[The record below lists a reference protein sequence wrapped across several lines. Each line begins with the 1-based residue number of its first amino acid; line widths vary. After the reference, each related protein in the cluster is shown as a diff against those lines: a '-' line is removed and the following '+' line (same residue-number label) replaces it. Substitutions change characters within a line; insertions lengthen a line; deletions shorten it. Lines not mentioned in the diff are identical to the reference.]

1 MLCVHS
7 KAKGMDIKMKD
18 LIIVGAGSVGRERL
32 STIKK
37 INKIERKW
45 NIKGFLSD
53 FPDVLDGIECDL
65 PIIDTIVDY
74 IPKENDIFVCGIA
87 KPKDKEKVVTI
98 MKNKGARFETI
109 IHPASIIGDFVTLG
123 EGCFVFGT
131 ISPNAKLGN
140 FVSIM
145 GSMVGGAII
154 GDFSTTTGYANI
166 TSAKLG
172 KRVFVGSHAV
182 ILNNLIIGDDAYIG
196 AGSVVIKNV
205 KPGTKVF
212 GNPAKKIEF

>member
-1 MLCVHS
+1 
-7 KAKGMDIKMKD
+7 MKD
-18 LIIVGAGSVGRERL
+18 LIIVGAGPVGRERL
-32 STIKK
+32 SAIRK
-37 INKIERKW
+37 INNIERKW

-53 FPDVLDGIECDL
+53 YPDALDGIECDF

-87 KPKDKEKVVTI
+87 KPKDNEKVVT
-98 MKNKGARFETI
+98 MLKNKEARFETI
-109 IHPASIIGDFVTLG
+109 IHPASNIGDFVTIG
-123 EGCFVFGT
+123 EGCYIFGT

-145 GSMVGGAII
+145 GSMVGNAVI
-154 GDFSTTTGYANI
+154 GDFSTITGFANI

-182 ILNNLIIGDDAYIG
+182 ILNDLTIGDDAYIG

-212 GNPAKKIEF
+212 GIPAKRIDI